1 MPTRRPLCEMTV
13 TSQCFLRPSSRAR
26 KDIRVTG
33 GTQHTS
39 YILALL
45 LSHHVTLSMSPGLYD
60 PLFPHMWCW
69 ICKDGED
76 KEPVNSISASQDYC
90 TNHVRIQMGKNL
102 VWAQVALCYSNHV
115 NFTLSIIQP
124 TSFIT
129 ERPTIKSTKKRNG
142 QTYLSERC
150 VPF

>member
-1 MPTRRPLCEMTV
+1 MTLC
-13 TSQCFLRPSSRAR
+13 
-26 KDIRVTG
+26 
-33 GTQHTS
+33 
-39 YILALL
+39 
-45 LSHHVTLSMSPGLYD
+45 
-60 PLFPHMWCW
+60 FP
-69 ICKDGED
+69 ICDAEFVRMVKTN

-90 TNHVRIQMGKNL
+90 ANHVRIQMGKSL

-142 QTYLSERC
+142 QIYLSERVVFPSKKC
-150 VPF
+150 FPVETC